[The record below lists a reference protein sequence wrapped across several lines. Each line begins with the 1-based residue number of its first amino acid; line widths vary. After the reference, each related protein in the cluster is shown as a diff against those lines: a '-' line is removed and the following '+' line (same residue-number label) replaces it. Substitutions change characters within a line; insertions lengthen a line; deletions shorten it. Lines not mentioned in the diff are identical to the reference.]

1 METFLSIG
9 IFSVAVLVGVS
20 TAAAMFVFV
29 STWIVDQSEDPEA
42 H

>member
-9 IFSVAVLVGVS
+9 MYSVMVLVGLS
-20 TAAAMFVFV
+20 LAALAFIFV
-29 STWIVDQSEDPEA
+29 STWIVDQSEDHEA